1 MKIKGA
7 MPTTEGIVVPES
19 LADRIDVRCTA
30 KLRDYETKAINLALT
45 VMAQQ
50 FAYEKPVIRNR
61 ALLAFIPGFT
71 LSMSLD
77 GDELGMTKSIDEH
90 VREPVTDTLLVDID
104 VDGLC
109 HATLLVGL

>member
-45 VMAQQ
+45 VTAQQ

-61 ALLAFIPGFT
+61 AQDIMFGICRTFVGIFVVFLLF
-71 LSMSLD
+71 S
-77 GDELGMTKSIDEH
+77 
-90 VREPVTDTLLVDID
+90 REFPVTLL
-104 VDGLC
+104 
-109 HATLLVGL
+109 